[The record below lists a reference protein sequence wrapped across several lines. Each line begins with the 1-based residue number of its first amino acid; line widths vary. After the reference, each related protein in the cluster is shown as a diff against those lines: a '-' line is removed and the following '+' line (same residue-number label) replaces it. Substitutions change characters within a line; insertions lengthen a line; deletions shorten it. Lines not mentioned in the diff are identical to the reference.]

1 MSANADKPNT
11 MSDSIGHISEIVA
24 SAKKERP
31 SVALTTAGNTLG
43 RSGRRRNRTPTS
55 CCKADYKLMYLSDN
69 PVELRGLS
77 AMSGSC
83 ARVFDKP

>member
-1 MSANADKPNT
+1 MAANADKPNT

-43 RSGRRRNRTPTS
+43 RSGR
-55 CCKADYKLMYLSDN
+55 
-69 PVELRGLS
+69 
-77 AMSGSC
+77 
-83 ARVFDKP
+83 